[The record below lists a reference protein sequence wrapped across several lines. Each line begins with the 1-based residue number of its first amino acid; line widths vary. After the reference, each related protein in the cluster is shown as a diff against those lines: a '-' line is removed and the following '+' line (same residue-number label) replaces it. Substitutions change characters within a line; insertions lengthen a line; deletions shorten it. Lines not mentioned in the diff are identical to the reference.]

1 MIDKQKI
8 IEACQ
13 TAKSMAQASASLGM
27 NFATFSRYAKK
38 YGCYTP
44 NQGGKG
50 INKGKTRQYGFS
62 VQDVIEGKV
71 PQLSSYK
78 VKRKLIK
85 AGILKNQCSECGI
98 TRWNGKKISLELD
111 HIDGNSHNHQLSNL
125 RIICP
130 NCHSQTETF
139 RFKRGKK

>member
-1 MIDKQKI
+1 MNREHI
-8 IEACQ
+8 IEAC
-13 TAKSMAQASASLGM
+13 KSFPTMAQACSSLGM
-27 NFATFSRYAKK
+27 NFKTFRKYAKE
-38 YGCYTP
+38 YGCYLP
-44 NQGGKG
+44 NKGGKG
-50 INKGKTRQYGFS
+50 TKKGLNRQYGFP

-71 PQLSSYK
+71 PQLTSYK

-98 TRWNGKKISLELD
+98 TEWNGKKISLELD

-125 RIICP
+125 RIVCP